1 MTGVQ
6 TCALPIP
13 VAFRRYFGTVELDPQ
28 RASTQMGTILEEVLG
43 HLNATGAKVT
53 LSLEI
58 TADHP
63 SGFPDRER
71 KIVEKN
77 TVDLKFS
84 QSSFEEE

>member
-1 MTGVQ
+1 
-6 TCALPIP
+6 
-13 VAFRRYFGTVELDPQ
+13 
-28 RASTQMGTILEEVLG
+28 MGTILEEVIG
-43 HLNATGAKVT
+43 HLNATGATVR

-58 TADHP
+58 TADHTR
-63 SGFPDRER
+63 GFPDRER

>member
-1 MTGVQ
+1 
-6 TCALPIP
+6 
-13 VAFRRYFGTVELDPQ
+13 
-28 RASTQMGTILEEVLG
+28 MGTILEEVIG
-43 HLNATGAKVT
+43 HLNATGATVR

-58 TADHP
+58 TADHTH
-63 SGFPDRER
+63 GFPERER